1 MTVQTSTNVASFNG
15 NGVTQI
21 FPIAFKFNNDTDLV
35 VLLVDDAAG
44 TSSTLTLN
52 SDYTVSGEGDE
63 EGGLINVVT
72 APAAGKR
79 LLVSRIVDILQL
91 VDLRNQG
98 KFFAEVH
105 EDAFDLLTMIAQQ
118 HESAIKSALRVAE
131 SDPEPARIP
140 PVALRAGKL
149 LAFDEEGNPTIA
161 LPVADSSTALR
172 QELGLDTGAGLI
184 GMDLDG
190 TYADG
195 TLGKAILDALS
206 TPKENAAWAG
216 FFACW
221 PMGHAR
227 TVNTAERVQLPA
239 GVTHGRAGFAAGTT
253 ITHADG
259 QKAADALRIQ
269 RNADDTDTSN
279 HTACINLTAE
289 ETKPLRGKRCTMHLY
304 ARRGADYSGATIT
317 YRVQGS
323 VEPEQPILSSVGNY
337 TNGHEVL
344 ATANVL
350 PGLNQP
356 NTPYSLTFD
365 VPSDMTQVAIVIVVR
380 FAGTAGTNDF
390 VELED
395 VSIYPGRRVY
405 PVARPDFAALL
416 NKAATRY
423 QASYPYGVP
432 VGSNTHQ
439 GAMTSI
445 ANGTAVN
452 WAVHANV
459 RFSPRMIAPPRVQF
473 LAPSSGIRSRWLN
486 PAAGTFL
493 SGIAFDVSDSGVS
506 ITNNAAA
513 VDGTRYLC
521 QWVADV
527 LF

>member
-1 MTVQTSTNVASFNG
+1 MTFNTGNNVPSTDPRDLYDNAQNFDKLIVGPEPSYLDRLGVPRKSWAGMEADFTAFLAASGFESTHLIYVDGQLLTVDRPTQLIDYDGSVYRVKMPASFPLELS
-15 NGVTQI
+15 GVW
-21 FPIAFKFNNDTDLV
+21 
-35 VLLVDDAAG
+35 VDDAP
-44 TSSTLTLN
+44 LLL
-52 SDYTVSGEGDE
+52 DVGDE
-63 EGGLINVVT
+63 SL
-72 APAAGKR
+72 R
-79 LLVSRIVDILQL
+79 L
-91 VDLRNQG
+91 
-98 KFFAEVH
+98 
-105 EDAFDLLTMIAQQ
+105 
-118 HESAIKSALRVAE
+118 ALATNE
-131 SDPEPARIP
+131 
-140 PVALRAGKL
+140 
-149 LAFDEEGNPTIA
+149 
-161 LPVADSSTALR
+161 
-172 QELGLDTGAGLI
+172 GAGLI
-184 GMDLDG
+184 GMDLGG

-221 PMGHAR
+221 PMGHAL
-227 TVNTAERVQLPA
+227 TAGTTERVQLPA

-269 RNADDTDTSN
+269 RNAGDTDTSN
-279 HTACINLTAE
+279 HTVCINLTAE
-289 ETKPLRGKRCTMHLY
+289 ETKPLRGKRCTMHLF

-344 ATANVL
+344 ATADVL

-356 NTPYSLTFD
+356 DVPYSLTLD
-365 VPSDMTQVAIVIVVR
+365 VPSDMTQLAIVVVVR
-380 FAGTAGTNDF
+380 FTGTAGTSDF
-390 VELED
+390 IELED
-395 VSIYPGRRVY
+395 ACIYPGRRVY
-405 PVARPDFAALL
+405 PAARPDFAALL

-439 GAMTSI
+439 GAVTSI
-445 ANGTAVN
+445 ANGAAVN

-459 RFSPRMIAPPRVQF
+459 RFAPRMIAPPRVQF

-486 PAAGTFL
+486 PAASTFL

-521 QWVADV
+521 QWAADV